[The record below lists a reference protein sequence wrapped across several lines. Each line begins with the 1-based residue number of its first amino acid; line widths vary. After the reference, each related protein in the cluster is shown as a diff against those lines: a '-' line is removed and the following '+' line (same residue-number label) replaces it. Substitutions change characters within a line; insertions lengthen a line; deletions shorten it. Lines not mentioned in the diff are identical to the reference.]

1 MRLFLKT
8 TENRRNREKM
18 KGFKTWTALLLAG
31 IMLLTG
37 CSSEKNTSTESGQP
51 AGGHKTAAEATET
64 EKSMGRYLEKEIVLP
79 EEATTMSSYPK
90 GYLKK
95 LDSGGLMLAE
105 LASGIYISGDNGET
119 WEHKEAPWLTDLAG
133 KAYISQISLAP
144 NGAAAVIYDPYEDEE
159 NADTEESE
167 KISGAAAAEALEN
180 TEASDAESSY
190 RPQYFYA
197 DPEGNAKPIEYQ
209 DGDEYLHQFW
219 FGKDSRLYAYGMN
232 HKVYEVNTE
241 DGTIKELFETEG
253 LADYVCFTERYM
265 VVFTSREVAVYDM
278 GTGMLS
284 DEDMVLQSFIMDNL
298 GEEIGSTSDEH
309 SVVAV
314 EGEQE
319 DVIYF
324 AFNKGLYRHVI
335 GGTAMEQIV
344 DGTISSLGDPMMS
357 LEGIEVLPDNEFAVL
372 YSGVKLYRYTYDPDV
387 PTVPEEQIGVY
398 SLTENY
404 SVRQAVSLFQKQN
417 PDVYIRY
424 EVGMS
429 GDNGATAEDA
439 IKNLNTKMMSG
450 SGPDILVLDGLPAD
464 SYKEKGVLADLG
476 SVVDNLNGEDSLFP
490 NLVEACREEGKI
502 YSLPVR
508 FQLPMIAGGKEN
520 IQSIAD
526 LGTLADTVERL
537 REENPEGP
545 LIGLKTE
552 NEILY
557 TLGQICSAAWM
568 DDGKNINK
576 EALAEFLTN
585 ARRIYQAE
593 TAGMDA
599 QYLEEYK
606 VRMQDSDSAFPGE
619 RKYYASTSSNAIS
632 FAAEGQKLAVGKV
645 YGLDFDFNVIT
656 TLAEQEEDFAY
667 TFWEGQVKD
676 GFIPATSV
684 GIYAKSAENEL
695 AVKFFRFLFGR
706 DLQDLALPDG
716 FPMNMASFDTFS
728 ESGREEEFGGGS
740 FAMSNENG
748 DFFSL
753 DINWASETDF
763 QKLKEM
769 VQSVSRI
776 STGNAVI
783 ERVVCEIGPKALKGS
798 SSVEDAVDE
807 IIKKAAIYL
816 AE

>member
-159 NADTEESE
+159 NADTEKSE

-319 DVIYF
+319 DVIY
-324 AFNKGLYRHVI
+324 
-335 GGTAMEQIV
+335 
-344 DGTISSLGDPMMS
+344 
-357 LEGIEVLPDNEFAVL
+357 
-372 YSGVKLYRYTYDPDV
+372 
-387 PTVPEEQIGVY
+387 
-398 SLTENY
+398 
-404 SVRQAVSLFQKQN
+404 
-417 PDVYIRY
+417 
-424 EVGMS
+424 
-429 GDNGATAEDA
+429 
-439 IKNLNTKMMSG
+439 
-450 SGPDILVLDGLPAD
+450 LDR
-464 SYKEKGVLADLG
+464 K
-476 SVVDNLNGEDSLFP
+476 SVV
-490 NLVEACREEGKI
+490 
-502 YSLPVR
+502 
-508 FQLPMIAGGKEN
+508 
-520 IQSIAD
+520 
-526 LGTLADTVERL
+526 
-537 REENPEGP
+537 
-545 LIGLKTE
+545 
-552 NEILY
+552 
-557 TLGQICSAAWM
+557 
-568 DDGKNINK
+568 
-576 EALAEFLTN
+576 
-585 ARRIYQAE
+585 
-593 TAGMDA
+593 
-599 QYLEEYK
+599 
-606 VRMQDSDSAFPGE
+606 
-619 RKYYASTSSNAIS
+619 
-632 FAAEGQKLAVGKV
+632 
-645 YGLDFDFNVIT
+645 
-656 TLAEQEEDFAY
+656 
-667 TFWEGQVKD
+667 
-676 GFIPATSV
+676 
-684 GIYAKSAENEL
+684 
-695 AVKFFRFLFGR
+695 
-706 DLQDLALPDG
+706 
-716 FPMNMASFDTFS
+716 
-728 ESGREEEFGGGS
+728 
-740 FAMSNENG
+740 
-748 DFFSL
+748 
-753 DINWASETDF
+753 
-763 QKLKEM
+763 
-769 VQSVSRI
+769 
-776 STGNAVI
+776 
-783 ERVVCEIGPKALKGS
+783 
-798 SSVEDAVDE
+798 
-807 IIKKAAIYL
+807 
-816 AE
+816 